1 MTRAEPV
8 EAQRRRSAVRLY
20 KAGVPVKTIAQKLK
34 QSTSWVYKWIRHQA
48 QHLWTRFRS
57 PSRAPHHRPTQTPPQ
72 VERRIVRLRKQLVR
86 HKPRRLRFAGIGA
99 HAIQREYRKRDGP
112 APSLSTIHR
121 ILKRHHLVTPA
132 QRRRNRYRP
141 HPAAEFPNAVQTTD
155 IITRWIHG
163 GIVVQTF
170 NTIDIYS
177 NDVVCTTHADKTA
190 AEACQHLLHTWKTL
204 GIPDWAQF
212 DNEAA
217 FGGGRHA
224 RSISQVVRLCL
235 YFGVPVLF
243 TPLGESSYNWPVEIF
258 NGLWA
263 KRFWNRHQFS
273 RRRDVPRAQHA
284 FVNWYRTQYIAPRQS
299 DTPAR
304 LRQGHPIG
312 RLPEAWAESLPDRLP
327 ICAGLIPCSAPRV
340 RDGLYQFS
348 QHAYSSRQTLCG
360 TLCLVDVPDSRAA
373 SHGLVSTPGRRRVA
387 STQRTAFPLEGT
399 CATGAQ
405 TVRPASESGQII
417 TQCPDNTLRRAGKN
431 HVQKLH
437 DVLNPDS

>member
-1 MTRAEPV
+1 MGCRTRAEPV
-8 EAQRRRSAVRLY
+8 EAQRRRLAVYLY

-34 QSTSWVYKWIRHQA
+34 QSTSWAYKWIRHQA

-57 PSRAPHHRPTQTPPQ
+57 ASRVPHRHPTQTPGA

-99 HAIQREYRKRDGP
+99 HTIQREYRKRYGP

-121 ILKRHHLVTPA
+121 ILQRHHLVMA
-132 QRRRNRYRP
+132 VRRRRNRYRP

-170 NTIDIYS
+170 NTVDIYS
-177 NDVVCTTHADKTA
+177 NDVVCTTHTDKTA

-204 GIPDWAQF
+204 GMPDLAQF

-235 YFGVPVLF
+235 YFGIPLLF
-243 TPLGESSYNWPVEIF
+243 TPLGESSYNWPVETF

-273 RRRDVPRAQHA
+273 RCRDVPRAQQA
-284 FVNWYRTQYIAPRQS
+284 FVNWYRAQYIAPRQS

-304 LRQGHPIG
+304 LCQGHPMC

-327 ICAGLIPCSAPRV
+327 ICAGLI
-340 RDGLYQFS
+340 
-348 QHAYSSRQTLCG
+348 HA
-360 TLCLVDVPDSRAA
+360 V
-373 SHGLVSTPGRRRVA
+373 RRVSETGYTSFLNTPIRVGKRYA
-387 STQRTAFPLEGT
+387 ERYVWLTLQTAEQRLTIWYQPRADAEWRQLKELAFPLKEPVLPVPK
-399 CATGAQ
+399 Q
-405 TVRPASESGQII
+405 F
-417 TQCPDNTLRRAGKN
+417 DRRRGLGK
-431 HVQKLH
+431 
-437 DVLNPDS
+437 

>member
-1 MTRAEPV
+1 MGRMTRAEPV

-57 PSRAPHHRPTQTPPQ
+57 PSRAPHHRPTQTPLQ

-99 HAIQREYRKRDGP
+99 HAIHREYRKRDGP

-327 ICAGLIPCSAPRV
+327 ICAGLIHAVRRVSETGYTSFLNTPIRVGKRYAERYVWLTLQTAEQRLTVWYQPRADAEWRQLKELHFPLKEPV
-340 RDGLYQFS
+340 LPVPQQF
-348 QHAYSSRQTLCG
+348 
-360 TLCLVDVPDSRAA
+360 D
-373 SHGLVSTPGRRRVA
+373 RRR
-387 STQRTAFPLEGT
+387 SL
-399 CATGAQ
+399 
-405 TVRPASESGQII
+405 
-417 TQCPDNTLRRAGKN
+417 GK
-431 HVQKLH
+431 
-437 DVLNPDS
+437 